1 MKKIVFYILFVSFV
15 HSTFAQTDSFKTNI
29 ETAVNTKG
37 FLLKQDIFVLEDFGK
52 FRICAVKITNLE
64 NFSITS
70 GAKII
75 HIIQEGKTFKS
86 YYNYIDR
93 EEIDGLITALQYM
106 KTMIKSKA
114 IPSNYTEIKFAT
126 KSGFLVQLSTILN
139 TANNLDWSFS
149 VQTNVAVEKSYI
161 VYTTA
166 DIDKLQKVLEQI
178 KSKL

>member
-1 MKKIVFYILFVSFV
+1 MKKIVFYILFVFFV

-52 FRICAVKITNLE
+52 FRIGAVKITNLE

-93 EEIDGLITALQYM
+93 EEVDGLITALQYM

>member
-15 HSTFAQTDSFKTNI
+15 HSTFAQSDSFKTNI

-52 FRICAVKITNLE
+52 FRIGAVKITNLE

-75 HIIQEGKTFKS
+75 HIIQEGKTFK
-86 YYNYIDR
+86 
-93 EEIDGLITALQYM
+93 
-106 KTMIKSKA
+106 
-114 IPSNYTEIKFAT
+114 SNYTEIKFAT

-149 VQTNVAVEKSYI
+149 IQTNVAVEKSYI

>member
-1 MKKIVFYILFVSFV
+1 MFFV
-15 HSTFAQTDSFKTNI
+15 HSTFAQTDSFQTNI

-52 FRICAVKITNLE
+52 FRIGSVKITNLE

-126 KSGFLVQLSTILN
+126 KSGFLVQLSTILH

-149 VQTNVAVEKSYI
+149 IQTNVAVEKSYI